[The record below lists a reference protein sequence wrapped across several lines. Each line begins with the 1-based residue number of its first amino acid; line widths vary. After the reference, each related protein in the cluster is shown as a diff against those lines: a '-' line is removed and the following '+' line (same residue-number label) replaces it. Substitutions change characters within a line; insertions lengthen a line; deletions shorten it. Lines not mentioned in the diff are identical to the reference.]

1 MFTSLGEYL
10 NIMFINWWNK
20 MRKSIPQ
27 TAKFLKFLNLLKIS
41 LLPNLYKH
49 VLICLGSPLT
59 GKQGR
64 PSGDKVGFLL
74 AYYI

>member
-1 MFTSLGEYL
+1 
-10 NIMFINWWNK
+10 
-20 MRKSIPQ
+20 MRKSISQ

-49 VLICLGSPLT
+49 VLVCLGSPLT

-74 AYYI
+74 AYYIWSVMRSGLDTDNKKEL